1 MLHIER
7 TGLRN
12 LQPNFLQGTG
22 NLLKKNSIFEKSRRR
37 KCFIKFS
44 VVRHKNV
51 ERSVSY

>member
-22 NLLKKNSIFEKSRRR
+22 NLSHILRRLALKVFD
-37 KCFIKFS
+37 
-44 VVRHKNV
+44 
-51 ERSVSY
+51 